1 MGEAP
6 CVIGCADGYF
16 PSAPA
21 ESCLD
26 SEIPETWVT
35 AGYADCAA
43 LEESF
48 RLEGGCDF
56 DGSVEG
62 NMVAPLGPEGTV
74 LRDLCPVTCDDCP
87 VPVADMDDD
96 VWIPEDVPCGARK
109 PPLACHVACLPQL
122 FDLLAAEMERA
133 SLRLFIIRA
142 WLTLPSACLLS
153 LCVLCFVPWRASSS
167 HG

>member
-122 FDLLAAEMERA
+122 L
-133 SLRLFIIRA
+133 II
-142 WLTLPSACLLS
+142 
-153 LCVLCFVPWRASSS
+153 
-167 HG
+167 